1 MKQSGSI
8 SHHETRGLILAI
20 ASVVCFSATSLLL
33 SFINSQYGVD
43 GWVASAYRGTIGL
56 TVIITMQAKAGKLHL
71 SHIFTNR
78 LLFLRGLIGGATIPM
93 YYICIMELGP
103 GRAGMISGSYPLFA
117 AIFALVLIKE
127 ALSRSYYV
135 YILLALAG
143 LVAVF
148 SESGIGGGK
157 PLFDLLAMTGA
168 AAAGFCVVMIRHLRH
183 SESTSTIF
191 ASQCLFTL
199 IITLPFAWDRLF
211 TGSPAAIALTLLA
224 AIIVVCGQLCI
235 TESFRHISVAQGST
249 LQMLTPAS
257 TVILSALLL
266 GEHFSP
272 IELAGGI
279 TILFAS
285 YRIAVRR

>member
-1 MKQSGSI
+1 
-8 SHHETRGLILAI
+8 
-20 ASVVCFSATSLLL
+20 
-33 SFINSQYGVD
+33 
-43 GWVASAYRGTIGL
+43 
-56 TVIITMQAKAGKLHL
+56 
-71 SHIFTNR
+71 
-78 LLFLRGLIGGATIPM
+78 
-93 YYICIMELGP
+93 
-103 GRAGMISGSYPLFA
+103 
-117 AIFALVLIKE
+117 
-127 ALSRSYYV
+127 
-135 YILLALAG
+135 
-143 LVAVF
+143 
-148 SESGIGGGK
+148 
-157 PLFDLLAMTGA
+157 
-168 AAAGFCVVMIRHLRH
+168 MIRHLRH